1 MQTECNLTYC
11 SENKILLL
19 CFGGLVLSKKVLLS
33 GNCLTNVVI
42 HIRSVYFIYLAV
54 LLSVIYL
61 SVLQQH
67 LETPDMGLIVV
78 QSVRP

>member
-1 MQTECNLTYC
+1 MK
-11 SENKILLL
+11 KILLL
-19 CFGGLVLSKKVLLS
+19 SFGGFVSTLSKKVLLS
-33 GNCLTNVVI
+33 KNCLTNAVI

-67 LETPDMGLIVV
+67 LEAPDMGLIVL